1 MQNRVVETGRAVAE
15 QWRGRRILLLLVLVT
30 LLPTMTA
37 GLLYWSGWQPQGRS
51 LSFGKLLDPV
61 RPLPVLVLEA
71 ADSGVKSFSA
81 LRGKWLLVTV
91 INRPCE
97 DACRGT
103 LHAMQQ
109 IRLAQG
115 DHMRRVERVLIAD
128 QRRKNGLPGLAS
140 EFPGTQIYTSDG
152 RALSTLAM
160 TLAAEAQG
168 IADNLFIVDPKGNL
182 VMRYPATANASGVS
196 KDLTRL
202 LRLSRVD

>member
-1 MQNRVVETGRAVAE
+1 MQNRVVESGRAAAE

-30 LLPTMTA
+30 LLPMMAA
-37 GLLYWSGWQPQGRS
+37 GFLYWSGWQPQGRS
-51 LSFGKLLDPV
+51 LSFGELLDPV
-61 RPLPVLVLEA
+61 RPLPELALEA
-71 ADSGVKSFSA
+71 AGSRVKSFSA
-81 LRGKWLLVTV
+81 LRGKWLLVSVTD
-91 INRPCE
+91 RPCE

-115 DHMRRVERVLIAD
+115 DHMRRVERVLVAD
-128 QRRKNGLPGLAS
+128 QRRNNGLTGLTS

-152 RALSTLAM
+152 RAVSTLAK

-168 IADNLFIVDPKGNL
+168 VAGNLFIVDPKGNL
-182 VMRYPATANASGVS
+182 VMRYPAAANASGVS